1 MIPLSLLAAILS
13 GCNMHGDLLPFLG
26 KWKGKY
32 EVKSIVGGGSDKDRV
47 REQLQGFVQVY
58 ATNRS
63 YKMEME
69 GEQETIKIDGTWTIK
84 GNKLTLDPKSVI
96 IDDMGG
102 ADVRDPNKKYI
113 PAEDVRDAYGQPLVL
128 TESKDKKAL
137 HGLEMTVGKLVGK
150 HEFLKDSF

>member
-1 MIPLSLLAAILS
+1 
-13 GCNMHGDLLPFLG
+13 
-26 KWKGKY
+26 
-32 EVKSIVGGGSDKDRV
+32 
-47 REQLQGFVQVY
+47 
-58 ATNRS
+58 
-63 YKMEME
+63 MEME

-84 GNKLTLDPKSVI
+84 GNTLTLDPKSVI